1 MCEELYLVRL
11 YGDEVLLVHEKRKR
25 PRGLYMSLRGR
36 WRSPQQWG
44 GGLRVELSPSLRLGL
59 WVEPEEPPGLPPLDS
74 LLSLG
79 CFRMRVVLFPQ
90 RLERH
95 AGGGRISRS

>member
-1 MCEELYLVRL
+1 MCEEVYLVRL
-11 YGDEVLLVHEKRKR
+11 EMRYSSSTRSVNVPEGSNEPTGTVAVT
-25 PRGLYMSLRGR
+25 PAVGRGAPCGAESLSTSRA
-36 WRSPQQWG
+36 
-44 GGLRVELSPSLRLGL
+44 V
-59 WVEPEEPPGLPPLDS
+59 VEPEEPPGLPPLDS

>member
-11 YGDEVLLVHEKRKR
+11 YADEILHVHEKRKR

-59 WVEPEEPPGLPPLDS
+59 WVEPEESPGLPPLDS